1 MSDYRYLKD
10 DSYYNDLYDLHT
22 IETCLEYYW
31 GLKNGF
37 ENHRKDDNF
46 KKFTKKQFDD
56 DVHKVASY
64 TVNAIKM
71 DRFRHKKE
79 TIEKWMV
86 AAQQRQDRLD
96 NAIEPKGILC
106 SHCDTP
112 MRSTIKELVD
122 HLSEPMKVFFFFE
135 CPSCKKRR
143 GIYDDGSSFVSKPP
157 LCPKCKHEA
166 KLTYKKTGKV
176 LSWTTTCPSCGYKE
190 VEKDNSDKW
199 EAERKKKEERDKLL
213 LEKYRGEFYYSE
225 KDGQQAIW
233 DYEQLTALVDKWKER
248 DEHKEEYDAVANI
261 KRLTI
266 VELEKLL
273 NEAITPKGYMR
284 LVLAQ
289 PEFGKQLIVGF
300 TVQDSNT
307 IRQEYDSRNS
317 FKKLVQGVLAG
328 TNWRLMI
335 DSVIYRLGYLQGR
348 LKAYETEEDLLN
360 LVKKQKSAT
369 NRQNMV

>member
-1 MSDYRYLKD
+1 M
-10 DSYYNDLYDLHT
+10 
-22 IETCLEYYW
+22 
-31 GLKNGF
+31 KNGF

-79 TIEKWMV
+79 TIEKWMGID
-86 AAQQRQDRLD
+86 QQRQDRLD

-106 SHCDTP
+106 PHCDTP

-122 HLSEPMKVFFFFE
+122 RLNEPMKVLFFFE

-143 GIYDDGSSFVSKPP
+143 GVYNDGSSFVSEPP

-166 KLTYKKTGKV
+166 KLIYKRTGKV

-190 VEKDNSDKW
+190 VEKDDSDKW

-213 LEKYRGEFYYSE
+213 LEKYRDEFCYSE

-273 NEAITPKGYMR
+273 NEVITPKGYIR

-300 TVQDSNT
+300 TVQDGDPA
-307 IRQEYDSRNS
+307 RKGYDGEHA
-317 FKKLVQGVLAG
+317 FKKAVKQALEG
-328 TNWRLMI
+328 TSWRLM
-335 DSVIYRLGYLQGR
+335 SEGVIYRLGYLQGR
-348 LKAYETEEDLLN
+348 LKAYETEEDLLS
-360 LVKKQKSAT
+360 LVRPKRTSPST
-369 NRQNMV
+369 P